1 MQDRLS
7 FLEKSSLSER
17 DKLKWKAL
25 MFPDFMSSE
34 ESDPDDTGSLIKRTI
49 SWRSDKVSDF
59 FYELDRIQEE
69 NRTGQGKR
77 QRKSRILVKD
87 SSPRPVPV
95 ANAFGKKVPAWA
107 VKVASS

>member
-25 MFPDFMSSE
+25 MSSDFMSSE
-34 ESDPDDTGSLIKRTI
+34 ESDPEDTGTLIKRTI

-69 NRTGQGKR
+69 SRTGQGKR
-77 QRKSRILVKD
+77 QRKSRILVSD
-87 SSPRPVPV
+87 CSPRPVPV
-95 ANAFGKKVPAWA
+95 ANAYGKKIPSWA
-107 VKVASS
+107 IKATD